1 MEERDEEKRG
11 RGGRR
16 EERNEK
22 REKSCGAYLDPITE
36 STMNKPSK
44 CPKAT
49 CTSNF
54 GKSKGGCRN

>member
-36 STMNKPSK
+36 STMNEAK
-44 CPKAT
+44 
-49 CTSNF
+49 
-54 GKSKGGCRN
+54 